1 MKKTFSYLFMIAI
14 SATCLLSLGA
24 CTSQRA
30 QLLQDAQEFYEAG
43 SWQDAIASAQS
54 IMENYPESEEANEA
68 RQLLNRSQGELD
80 LLDAASSYTEG
91 NYTEAITQLSDI
103 IGNSEDFEGT
113 QCLKNSNNI
122 IVDSVSAIYEQGDYE
137 TVISLVNELGSTY
150 AENTLP
156 VELDELKMQAEQAA
170 SFQPV
175 VMQDYEGF
183 PGVLDFGAF
192 SGKEGETS
200 ELFYGAILYRDVDP
214 WLCQVYVDQLK
225 TMGFSDGNIPST
237 LVDQTYRIELKYDS
251 NILRIDVNYLSNY
264 INFAEIESGMSYS
277 EVVNIMMSPGKLVMQ
292 TDLGGETYQWVSNNM
307 DKPVFQIHF
316 SNGVVSSKSLPGS
329 SPAQT
334 ISRESPSIG
343 MTAEE
348 VRNSTWG
355 KPEDINRTTTA
366 YGVHEQWV
374 YSNYR
379 YIYFDNGIVTAIQE

>member
-1 MKKTFSYLFMIAI
+1 MKKLFAYLFMIAI

-54 IMENYPESEEANEA
+54 IMESYPESEEANQA
-68 RQLLNRSQGELD
+68 RQLLNKSQGELD

-156 VELDELKMQAEQAA
+156 TELDTLRTKAEQAA

-192 SGKEGETS
+192 SGKEQTGGGRGSFRYSEIDIWIVDRYIS
-200 ELFYGAILYRDVDP
+200 ELKEKGFVQQADDPILLTSVEYGLKVTPDENNLHIEISYVMSFSQYNKIENGMTYAELVNIVGTPGILVQKEINRLIYSWVS
-214 WLCQVYVDQLK
+214 K
-225 TMGFSDGNIPST
+225 TGKTEMRVTFEDGVVVEKDIPSVKEGT
-237 LVDQTYRIELKYDS
+237 VQR
-251 NILRIDVNYLSNY
+251 
-264 INFAEIESGMSYS
+264 
-277 EVVNIMMSPGKLVMQ
+277 VV
-292 TDLGGETYQWVSNNM
+292 
-307 DKPVFQIHF
+307 
-316 SNGVVSSKSLPGS
+316 
-329 SPAQT
+329 
-334 ISRESPSIG
+334 PSIG

-355 KPEDINRTTTA
+355 EPEDINRTTTD
-366 YGVHEQWV
+366 YGVYEQWV

>member
-156 VELDELKMQAEQAA
+156 TELDTLRTKAEQAA
-170 SFQPV
+170 TFQPV

-192 SGKEGETS
+192 SGKEQTGGGRGSFRYSEIDIWIVDRYIS
-200 ELFYGAILYRDVDP
+200 ELKEKGFVQQADDPILLTSVEYGLKVTPDENNLHIEISYVMSFSQYNKIENGMTYAELVNIVGTPGILVQKEINRLIYSWVS
-214 WLCQVYVDQLK
+214 K
-225 TMGFSDGNIPST
+225 TGKTEMRVTFEDGVVVEKDIPSVKEGT
-237 LVDQTYRIELKYDS
+237 VQR
-251 NILRIDVNYLSNY
+251 
-264 INFAEIESGMSYS
+264 
-277 EVVNIMMSPGKLVMQ
+277 VV
-292 TDLGGETYQWVSNNM
+292 
-307 DKPVFQIHF
+307 
-316 SNGVVSSKSLPGS
+316 
-329 SPAQT
+329 
-334 ISRESPSIG
+334 PSIG

-355 KPEDINRTTTA
+355 EPEDINRTTTD
-366 YGVHEQWV
+366 YGVYEQWV

>member
-68 RQLLNRSQGELD
+68 RRLLNRSQGELD

-156 VELDELKMQAEQAA
+156 TELDTLRTKAEQAA

-192 SGKEGETS
+192 SGKEQTGGGRGSFRYSEIDIWIVDRYIS
-200 ELFYGAILYRDVDP
+200 ELKEKGFVQQADDPILLTSVEYGLKVTPDENNLHIEISYVMSFSQYNKIENGMTYAELVNIVGTPGILVQKEINRLIYSWVS
-214 WLCQVYVDQLK
+214 K
-225 TMGFSDGNIPST
+225 TGKTEMRVTFEDGVVVEKDIPSVKEGT
-237 LVDQTYRIELKYDS
+237 VQR
-251 NILRIDVNYLSNY
+251 
-264 INFAEIESGMSYS
+264 
-277 EVVNIMMSPGKLVMQ
+277 VV
-292 TDLGGETYQWVSNNM
+292 
-307 DKPVFQIHF
+307 
-316 SNGVVSSKSLPGS
+316 
-329 SPAQT
+329 
-334 ISRESPSIG
+334 PSIG

>member
-156 VELDELKMQAEQAA
+156 TELDTLRTKAEQAA

-192 SGKEGETS
+192 SGKEQTGGGRGSFRYSEIDIWIVDRYIS
-200 ELFYGAILYRDVDP
+200 ELKEKGFVQQADDPILLTSVEYGLKVTPDENNLHIEISYVMSFSQYNKIENGMTYAELVNIVGTPGILVQKEINRLIYSWVS
-214 WLCQVYVDQLK
+214 K
-225 TMGFSDGNIPST
+225 TGKTEMRVTFEDGVVVEKDIPSVKEGT
-237 LVDQTYRIELKYDS
+237 VQR
-251 NILRIDVNYLSNY
+251 
-264 INFAEIESGMSYS
+264 
-277 EVVNIMMSPGKLVMQ
+277 VV
-292 TDLGGETYQWVSNNM
+292 
-307 DKPVFQIHF
+307 
-316 SNGVVSSKSLPGS
+316 
-329 SPAQT
+329 
-334 ISRESPSIG
+334 PSIG

>member
-1 MKKTFSYLFMIAI
+1 MIAI

-68 RQLLNRSQGELD
+68 RRLLNRSQGELD

-103 IGNSEDFEGT
+103 IENSGDFEGT
-113 QCLKNSNNI
+113 QCLENSNSI
-122 IVDSVSAIYEQGDYE
+122 IVDSVSAIYKQGDYE
-137 TVISLVNELGSTY
+137 TVVSLVNELSTTY

-156 VELDELKMQAEQAA
+156 AELDELKMQAEQAA

-192 SGKEGETS
+192 SGKEQTGGGRATFRYSEIDIWIVDRYIS
-200 ELFYGAILYRDVDP
+200 ELKERGFVQQAEDPILLTSAEYGLKITPDENEFRIEIS
-214 WLCQVYVDQLK
+214 YVMSFSQYNKIENGMTYSEIINMVGTPGLLVQNRISRLTYSWVSETGK
-225 TMGFSDGNIPST
+225 TEMRVTFEDGVVIEKDIPSVKEET
-237 LVDQTYRIELKYDS
+237 
-251 NILRIDVNYLSNY
+251 
-264 INFAEIESGMSYS
+264 APA
-277 EVVNIMMSPGKLVMQ
+277 VV
-292 TDLGGETYQWVSNNM
+292 
-307 DKPVFQIHF
+307 
-316 SNGVVSSKSLPGS
+316 
-329 SPAQT
+329 
-334 ISRESPSIG
+334 PSVG

-374 YSNYR
+374 YSNNR
-379 YIYFDNGIVTAIQE
+379 YIYFDNGIVTTIQE

>member
-43 SWQDAIASAQS
+43 SCQDAIASAQS

-156 VELDELKMQAEQAA
+156 TELDTLRTKAEQAA

-192 SGKEGETS
+192 SGKEQTGGGRGSFRYSEIDIWIVDRYIS
-200 ELFYGAILYRDVDP
+200 ELKEKGFVQQADDPILLTSVEYGLKVTPDENNLHIEISYVMSFSQYNKIENGMTYAELVNIVGTPGILVQKEINRLIYSWVS
-214 WLCQVYVDQLK
+214 K
-225 TMGFSDGNIPST
+225 TGKTEMRVTFEDGVVVEKDIPSVKEGT
-237 LVDQTYRIELKYDS
+237 VQR
-251 NILRIDVNYLSNY
+251 
-264 INFAEIESGMSYS
+264 
-277 EVVNIMMSPGKLVMQ
+277 VV
-292 TDLGGETYQWVSNNM
+292 
-307 DKPVFQIHF
+307 
-316 SNGVVSSKSLPGS
+316 
-329 SPAQT
+329 
-334 ISRESPSIG
+334 PSIG

-355 KPEDINRTTTA
+355 EPEDINRTTTD
-366 YGVHEQWV
+366 YGVYEQWV

>member
-1 MKKTFSYLFMIAI
+1 M
-14 SATCLLSLGA
+14 
-24 CTSQRA
+24 
-30 QLLQDAQEFYEAG
+30 
-43 SWQDAIASAQS
+43 
-54 IMENYPESEEANEA
+54 
-68 RQLLNRSQGELD
+68 D

-156 VELDELKMQAEQAA
+156 TELDTLRTKAEQAA

-192 SGKEGETS
+192 SGKEQTGGGRGSFRYSEIDIWIVDRYIS
-200 ELFYGAILYRDVDP
+200 ELKEKGFVQQADDPILLTSVEYGLKVTPDENNLHIEISYVMSFSQYNKIENGMTYAELVNIVGTPGILVQKEINRLIYSWVS
-214 WLCQVYVDQLK
+214 K
-225 TMGFSDGNIPST
+225 TGKTEMRVTFEDGVVVEKDIPSVKEGT
-237 LVDQTYRIELKYDS
+237 VQR
-251 NILRIDVNYLSNY
+251 
-264 INFAEIESGMSYS
+264 
-277 EVVNIMMSPGKLVMQ
+277 VV
-292 TDLGGETYQWVSNNM
+292 
-307 DKPVFQIHF
+307 
-316 SNGVVSSKSLPGS
+316 
-329 SPAQT
+329 
-334 ISRESPSIG
+334 PSIG

-355 KPEDINRTTTA
+355 EPEDINRTTTD
-366 YGVHEQWV
+366 YGVYEQWV